1 MQHRWWYSL
10 PSVVR
15 HSVFSTLML
24 IVITVATVCGSRFV
38 EIASSQLKS
47 KFEVRVLE
55 FLVYAVTV
63 SDAYYMLVQLV
74 GPVVEKLRS
83 ARR

>member
-1 MQHRWWYSL
+1 
-10 PSVVR
+10 
-15 HSVFSTLML
+15 ML

-63 SDAYYMLVQLV
+63 SDAYYMLVQLI
-74 GPVVEKLRS
+74 GPVLEKLRS